1 MRVFRYTFITTS
13 FVLLGMSHFAY
24 ADDSYIEFN
33 DDFIFGG
40 AGNKSSIDVSQY
52 ARGNPVK
59 PGVYTATVWI
69 NGEQQQTA
77 KIRFLDNQTPNASPC
92 LTRQLLE
99 EANVDVSKLP
109 AESSESSA
117 GEEQC
122 FILADYYPSSSVS
135 YDPNAQNLMLTIPQL
150 YLVSHPAG
158 YVNPARWDAGIPAA
172 MVDWNFSGYHSEN
185 NGIASDSGY
194 LGLSY
199 GFNLGA
205 WRLRSSGALNW
216 TKDDS
221 ATWDNYDLYLARD
234 IPPMRAQLEMGQV
247 TSRSEVLDSV
257 SIKGLHVYNDKRMDP
272 HDGRYVP
279 VINGVANS
287 NAKITVRQQS
297 RIIYETTVPPGPFA
311 LKDYYVAI
319 NGADLDVTVEEAD
332 GSKRL
337 FTVPYASVAQL
348 MTKGEVDW
356 DFAAGTLDDD
366 GDEGSPW
373 VLTTNGNYGLNDI
386 FTLYGGVQSMEEEYF
401 AGMVGLAINTPF
413 GAVALDVV
421 HSRTSLDDVG
431 VLQGQSYRFTYSNV
445 LEATQ
450 TNFSFNAFRYST
462 EDYLSLN
469 DAISLKDSLNNY
481 TDEHNTSRN
490 DAYRHS
496 YQHSKN
502 EFQANINQP
511 LNFNGEDYGAFYLSG
526 SWTSYWEGADSTSQ
540 YSLGYSNTFRSISW
554 NISLQRNYNE
564 WGDEDDS
571 LYLGL
576 SIPFGSGTRDQ
587 PPVFNTLN
595 MNANTGFDGSN
606 GFTSTASGNSKDS
619 RWNYS
624 LSTSANQSHEGDDS
638 YSVSGYSTY
647 NGAHGNTSVSAMIDK
662 DHNQQYSLSNNGGL
676 LLHSGGVTFLPG
688 NVNAQSAIA
697 LIEAKGANGATT
709 TNGFGEV
716 DHAGYA
722 VATSLTPY
730 AENTVGL
737 DLSTIKADV
746 EVKNTSAAVVPRDGA
761 VVKVTFATEQG
772 QSVFVTLK
780 RSDNSFIPLGANILN
795 EQGENVGTMGQAG
808 RAFLR
813 GIEPRGSLKVVWGSE
828 ATSYCNVTY
837 QIPDSPA
844 MIGKSI
850 RLDTLVCQMS
860 GAGK

>member
-1 MRVFRYTFITTS
+1 MQIFKYTFITTA
-13 FVLLGMSHFAY
+13 FVLLGLGRCAY
-24 ADDSYIEFN
+24 ADDNYIEFN

-40 AGNKSSIDVSQY
+40 EGKKSSIDVSQY

-59 PGVYTATVWI
+59 AGVYAATVWI
-69 NGEQQQTA
+69 NGEPQQTA
-77 KIRFLDNQTPNASPC
+77 KIRFLENQTPNATPC
-92 LTRQLLE
+92 ITRQILE
-99 EANVDVSKLP
+99 EASVDVSKLP
-109 AESSESSA
+109 MASA
-117 GEEQC
+117 GEEEQC
-122 FILADYYPSSSVS
+122 FSLVDYYPSSSLS
-135 YDPNAQNLMLTIPQL
+135 YDPNTQILMLTIPQL
-150 YLVSHPAG
+150 YLVSHPTG

-172 MVDWNFSGYHSEN
+172 MVNWNFSGYHSEN
-185 NGIASDSGY
+185 SDTDYDSGY
-194 LGLSY
+194 LGLNY
-199 GFNLGA
+199 GLNLGA

-216 TKDDS
+216 TNGDS

-234 IPPMRAQLEMGQV
+234 IPPLRAQMEMGQV
-247 TSRSEVLDSV
+247 TSRGEVLDSV
-257 SIKGLHVYNDKRMDP
+257 RIKGLHLYNDERMDP

-279 VINGVANS
+279 VINGVASS

-356 DFAAGTLDDD
+356 DFAAGTIDSDSEAD
-366 GDEGSPW
+366 SPW
-373 VLTTNGNYGLNDI
+373 VLTTNGNYGLSDI
-386 FTLYGGVQSMEEEYF
+386 FTLYGGVQSMEEEYL
-401 AGMVGLAINTPF
+401 AGMLGLAVNTSL
-413 GAVALDVV
+413 GAFALDVV
-421 HSRTSLDDVG
+421 HSRTSIDEVG
-431 VLQGQSYRFTYSNV
+431 TLQGQSYRFTYSNV

-469 DAISLKDSLNNY
+469 DALSLKDSLSTY
-481 TDEHNTSRN
+481 SDEHDTSRN
-490 DAYRHS
+490 NAYRNG
-496 YQHSKN
+496 YRHSKN

-526 SWTSYWEGADSTSQ
+526 SWTSYWGDSDKTSQ

-554 NISLQRNYNE
+554 NISLQRSYNE

-576 SIPFGSGTRDQ
+576 SIPFSSDTRDQ
-587 PPVFNTLN
+587 QPVFSNLS
-595 MNANTGFDGSN
+595 MSANTNFSGSN
-606 GFTSTASGNSKDS
+606 GFTSTANGNSSNNK
-619 RWNYS
+619 WNYS
-624 LSTSANQSHEGDDS
+624 LSTSANQASEGGDT
-638 YSVSGYSTY
+638 YSVSGYTTY
-647 NGAHGNTSVSAMIDK
+647 NGAHGTTSMSAMADK
-662 DHNQQYSLSNNGGL
+662 DSNRQYSLSNNGGL
-676 LLHSGGVTFLPG
+676 LLHGGGLTLLPG
-688 NVNAQSAIA
+688 SVNAQSAIA
-697 LIEAKGANGATT
+697 LIEAKGADGATT
-709 TNGFGEV
+709 TNGYGEI
-716 DHAGYA
+716 DRSGFA

-795 EQGENVGTMGQAG
+795 EQGETVGAMGQAG

-813 GIEPRGSLKVVWGSE
+813 GIELRGSLKVVWGSD
-828 ATSYCNVTY
+828 AASYCDVAY
-837 QIPDSPA
+837 QIPDAPV

-850 RLDTLVCQMS
+850 RLDTLVCQMPE
-860 GAGK
+860 GGK

>member
-1 MRVFRYTFITTS
+1 MRFFKHTLTTTA
-13 FVLLGMSHFAY
+13 FMLIGVCRCGY
-24 ADDSYIEFN
+24 ADDNYIEFN
-33 DDFIFGG
+33 DDFIFGNVG
-40 AGNKSSIDVSQY
+40 KKSSIDVSQY

-69 NGEQQQTA
+69 NGEQQQTV
-77 KIRFLDNQTPNASPC
+77 KIRFLDNHTPNASPC
-92 LTRQLLE
+92 ITRQILE

-109 AESSESSA
+109 ADSSESTE
-117 GEEQC
+117 GEDQC
-122 FILADYYPSSSVS
+122 FMLADYYPSSSIN
-135 YDPNAQNLMLTIPQL
+135 YDPNSQNLMLTVPQL

-172 MVDWNFSGYHSEN
+172 IVNWNFSGYHSEN
-185 NGIASDSGY
+185 DGISSDSGY
-194 LGLSY
+194 LGLGY
-199 GFNLGA
+199 GLNIGA

-234 IPPMRAQLEMGQV
+234 IPPMRAQMEMGQV

-348 MTKGEVDW
+348 MTKGEIDW
-356 DFAAGTLDDD
+356 DFAAGTLDD
-366 GDEGSPW
+366 EGNNDSPW
-373 VLTTNGNYGLNDI
+373 VLTTNLNYGLSDI

-401 AGMVGLAINTPF
+401 AGMIGLAVNTPL

-421 HSRTSLDDVG
+421 HSRTSVDDIG

-462 EDYLSLN
+462 KDYLSLN
-469 DAISLKDSLNNY
+469 DAVSLKDSLNTY
-481 TDEHNTSRN
+481 TDEHDTSRN
-490 DAYRHS
+490 DAYRNS
-496 YQHSKN
+496 YRHSKN
-502 EFQANINQP
+502 ELQANINQP
-511 LNFNGEDYGAFYLSG
+511 LKFNGEDYGAFYLSG
-526 SWTSYWEGADSTSQ
+526 SWTSYWEDSDNTSQ
-540 YSLGYSNTFRSISW
+540 YSLGYSNTFRTISW

-576 SIPFGSGTRDQ
+576 SIPFGGNTRDQ
-587 PPVFNTLN
+587 QPVFNTLN
-595 MNANTGFDGSN
+595 MSANTDFGGNN
-606 GFTSTASGNSKDS
+606 GFTSTASGNSRSNK
-619 RWNYS
+619 WNYS
-624 LSTSANQSHEGDDS
+624 LSTSANQSSEGNDS

-647 NGAHGNTSVSAMIDK
+647 NGAHGTTSMSAMTDK
-662 DHNQQYSLSNNGGL
+662 DHNQQYSFSNNGGL
-676 LLHSGGVTFLPG
+676 LLHSGGLTFLPG
-688 NVNAQSAIA
+688 SVNAQSAIA

-709 TNGFGEV
+709 TNGYGEV
-716 DHAGYA
+716 DHFGYA

-746 EVKNTSAAVVPRDGA
+746 EVKNTSSAIVPRDGA

-780 RSDNSFIPLGANILN
+780 RSDNSFIPLGANVLN
-795 EQGENVGTMGQAG
+795 EQGETVGAMGQAG

-813 GIEPRGSLKVVWGSE
+813 GIEPRGSLRVVWGSD
-828 ATSYCNVTY
+828 AASYCDVAY
-837 QIPDSPA
+837 QIPNTPA

-850 RLDTLVCQMS
+850 RLDTLVCQMP